1 MSLFLIILYIVQD
14 VRKGVWHANDCG
26 ICLQGLVY
34 YVMEYIQGC
43 DMGTQLMWTRRFTK
57 KTAQFY
63 AAEITLAIEHLH
75 KCHIVH
81 R

>member
-1 MSLFLIILYIVQD
+1 MISED

-26 ICLQGLVY
+26 ICLQGLVC

-43 DMGTQLMWTRRFTK
+43 DMGTQLMRTRQFTK

-63 AAEITLAIEHLH
+63 AAEIHSFIHSFIYYATLIYNYS
-75 KCHIVH
+75 
-81 R
+81 